1 MLKETLIGFGGLFD
15 MFGWFTVNDR
25 MVYVNKYNKCK
36 VWINQEY
43 QKNIVGNQQRKQYND
58 IDKVKEIRNILKLF
72 EKKTLMSK
80 NAILFFKNVY

>member
-36 VWINQEY
+36 VWIN
-43 QKNIVGNQQRKQYND
+43 
-58 IDKVKEIRNILKLF
+58 
-72 EKKTLMSK
+72 
-80 NAILFFKNVY
+80 